1 MFDIVHK
8 ADLYILNNMRR
19 RIVIKGPGPRDE
31 IPKIPREAVREAL
44 LNAHCHID
52 WAQRDFVVIDIYYD
66 SVEILSAGW
75 FIDG

>member
-31 IPKIPREAVREAL
+31 IPKIPRETVRTM
-44 LNAHCHID
+44 
-52 WAQRDFVVIDIYYD
+52 
-66 SVEILSAGW
+66 EIGRASCRERV
-75 FIDG
+75 